1 MFIFKHAT
9 IAITLSS
16 DCHLRAILT
25 GSSSSSTLQTHRFHT
40 KPYQT
45 MLISRRESTKSGTP
59 FAPTVAVSSSLG
71 QDCKYRPLKKPALGA
86 RSRNKSTAATGETPH
101 YQPVPSVVCSS
112 SLPLISGRATVRW
125 KCIASRRVVGSA
137 KIPPLQMLGGFSTT
151 GQGNEDTLSLRRY
164 LFGCVRM
171 FVSLASA
178 AALVVM

>member
-71 QDCKYRPLKKPALGA
+71 QDCKYHPLKKPALGA

-112 SLPLISGRATVRW
+112 SLPLISGTERP
-125 KCIASRRVVGSA
+125 CGGSA
-137 KIPPLQMLGGFSTT
+137 SPADGWLEAQKSLHSKCWAVSAPPAKGTKT
-151 GQGNEDTLSLRRY
+151 HYHCAVTY
-164 LFGCVRM
+164 LAV
-171 FVSLASA
+171 
-178 AALVVM
+178 